1 MMRSILL
8 TLVGVCLNTVPALCN
23 EIVVGACANSASTTI
38 QGGIDRAAP
47 GDTVTVCSGVYSGG
61 LLVNKSRLT
70 LRAGG
75 PKGTVKIAGHGSGPH
90 FGITVVESNVTVDGF
105 EITGFGGSFDA
116 SGILVGGRFVGDT
129 VGHAGGARIINN
141 VIHDNLN
148 GIYLWQ
154 SGDNSVQHNEVYN
167 SLDLDGGEGNAI
179 VSNCGL
185 SDAQVTAANN
195 AGRCGRDNDIS
206 LNTLH
211 DNDRM
216 AIFVGATS
224 ASVSADVRGTAAQQN
239 EVYRNGA
246 DEALGGAF
254 ASSAITVELA
264 SGASIQDNN
273 MHENPIDGL
282 LVALASGI
290 TVADNKA
297 NSNGEVR
304 VLVLLAQNVNVH
316 DNQVNRNSLYGMVII
331 SSTGGTV
338 RANSASKNGALDL
351 LWDGTGI
358 LTFSHNTA
366 ASALPS
372 KAAWNGI

>member
-1 MMRSILL
+1 MRSILL
-8 TLVGVCLNTVPALCN
+8 TLVGVCLNTVPGLCK
-23 EIVVGACANSASTTI
+23 EIVVGACANSVSSTI

-47 GDTVTVCSGVYSGG
+47 GDTVTVCPGVYSGG
-61 LLVNKSRLT
+61 ILVNKSRLT

-75 PKGTVKIAGHGSGPH
+75 PKGAAKIAGSPAGPH
-90 FGITVVESNVTVDGF
+90 FGIVVIDSNATIDGF
-105 EITGFGGSFDA
+105 EIAGFGGSFDA
-116 SGILVGGRFVGDT
+116 SGILVGGRFVGDNA
-129 VGHAGGARIINN
+129 VHAGSARIINN
-141 VIHDNLN
+141 LIHDNLN

-154 SGDNSVQHNEVYN
+154 SGDNSVQRNEVFN

-185 SDAQVTAANN
+185 DDGQVTAANS

-216 AIFVGATS
+216 AIFIGATS
-224 ASVSADVRGTAAQQN
+224 ATVYADVRGTAAQQN
-239 EVYRNGA
+239 EVYRNGGDA
-246 DEALGGAF
+246 ALGSAF
-254 ASSAITVELA
+254 ASSAITIEMA
-264 SGASIQDNN
+264 SGASVQDNN
-273 MHENPIDGL
+273 MHDNPIDGL

-290 TVADNKA
+290 VVADNKA
-297 NSNGEVR
+297 NNNGEVG
-304 VLVLLAQNVNVH
+304 VLILVAQNVNVH

-351 LWDGTGI
+351 LWDGAGV

-372 KAAWNGI
+372 KAAWNAI